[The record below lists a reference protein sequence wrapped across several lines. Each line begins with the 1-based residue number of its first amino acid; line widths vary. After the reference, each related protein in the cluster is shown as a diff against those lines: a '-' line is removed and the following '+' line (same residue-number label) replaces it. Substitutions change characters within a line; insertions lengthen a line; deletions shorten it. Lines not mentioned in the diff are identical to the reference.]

1 MTYFLPGAFLTRWVG
16 KHRPVTV
23 LPCRKSL
30 RLVRAC
36 RSRFSP
42 AGLRSS
48 FDAPQTA
55 VGTAVA
61 DGVLP
66 RGSAAAHCRRPRVQ
80 DTSTACRRPKFPP
93 AQPDPGGDC
102 LLAVGTATR

>member
-23 LPCRKSL
+23 LPCRRSL
-30 RLVRAC
+30 RLLRAC

-48 FDAPQTA
+48 FDAPRTA
-55 VGTAVA
+55 VGTAVT

-66 RGSAAAHCRRPRVQ
+66 RGSAAAHCRRVPVCRTPQRPVVARSFPRPSR
-80 DTSTACRRPKFPP
+80 TRAATAF
-93 AQPDPGGDC
+93 
-102 LLAVGTATR
+102 